1 MSCLDALSST
11 DNVETVQGIV
21 CPVDPQDALQCE
33 SCQ

>member
-1 MSCLDALSST
+1 MTFERLEDGTIRWVAPE
-11 DNVETVQGIV
+11 VVA

>member
-1 MSCLDALSST
+1 MAYPE
-11 DNVETVQGIV
+11 ETQCGDTEVVGGVV